1 MESHQRQTVTQ
12 RIADLGTPSRSYFLL
27 LLLSTVIATY
37 GLLADSTATVI
48 GAMIVAPLMGPI
60 LGLAL
65 GLVRGDEAQSVRAL
79 LAEIGG
85 VLAVIATAC
94 VVAFTLAPE
103 AIDYRQHEIAART
116 QPTLY
121 DLAIGFA
128 AGLAGAYCLVNPRL
142 EAGVAGVAIA
152 VALVPPLAV
161 TGLTLAG
168 AYHGRVGW
176 DAPFGSFVLFLAN
189 FLTIEFAAVVVFVAH
204 GLGAWR
210 SLQYPM
216 VRVQLAVTLGL
227 LLMTGWFLSNQLQS
241 LLQQRLELSTAREIL
256 TEGLRGIPGAWL
268 EDIAVRRTAD
278 GTQFVA
284 EVASRQNVA
293 PTQVSRLEKELR
305 RALARPLTLVLRMV
319 RTEYVSSDGMLYEPQ
334 PSPDPQAAR
343 LRRLGEA
350 LRSSADELTGVQL
363 TDFQVEDGWL
373 QVSVRSPYPV
383 GPELVAEW
391 QSRLRQLVEEPD
403 LTMRVTST
411 VATVATADRTVVFD
425 APVTEKA
432 APDLALLAADR
443 SLREWASAWG
453 TVEELQLEA
462 PTEGRP
468 AYSVRLQ
475 VAGPR
480 GIPERQARLWQE
492 QLQELLPAAGDSPAA
507 VRLQVKFRQGA
518 DLMLPESLP
527 SPPPVPSPQAT
538 DQSQP

>member
-1 MESHQRQTVTQ
+1 MESHQRQTVMQ

-27 LLLSTVIATY
+27 LLLSTVIATF
-37 GLLADSTATVI
+37 GLLADSAATVI

-65 GLVRGDEAQSVRAL
+65 GLVRGDEAQAARAL
-79 LAEIGG
+79 LAEVGG

-94 VVAFTLAPE
+94 SVAFLVTPE
-103 AIDYRQHEIAART
+103 AIDYNQHEIAART

-168 AYHGRVGW
+168 AYLGRVGW
-176 DAPFGSFVLFLAN
+176 EAPFGSAVLFLAN
-189 FLTIEFAAVVVFVAH
+189 FLTIEFAAVVIFVAH

-210 SLQYPM
+210 SLQYRM
-216 VRVQLAVTLGL
+216 VRVQLLVTLGL
-227 LLMTGWFLSNQLQS
+227 LLVTGWFLSNQLQG
-241 LLQQRLELSTAREIL
+241 LLQQRFELSAAREIL
-256 TEGLRGIPGAWL
+256 SEGLRGIPGAWL
-268 EDIAVRRTAD
+268 EDIAVRKTAE

-284 EVASRQNVA
+284 EVASRQNVS
-293 PTQVSRLEKELR
+293 PTQVARLEKELS
-305 RALARPLTLVLRMV
+305 RALTRPLTLVLRLV
-319 RTEYVSSDGMLYEPQ
+319 RTEYVSGDGLLYEPR
-334 PSPDPQAAR
+334 PSPDPQATR
-343 LRRLGEA
+343 LRRLEEA
-350 LRSSADELTGVQL
+350 LRSSAAEFTGVQL
-363 TDFQVEDGWL
+363 SDFQVQNGLL
-373 QVSVRSPYPV
+373 QVSVRSPYPL
-383 GPELVAEW
+383 GPELVADW

-403 LTMRVTST
+403 LNMRVTST
-411 VATVATADRTVVFD
+411 VATVATAERTVVFD

-432 APDLALLAADR
+432 GPDLALLAADQR
-443 SLREWASAWG
+443 IRTWASAWG

-462 PTEGRP
+462 PTEARQ

-480 GIPERQARLWQE
+480 PIPERQVRAWQR
-492 QLQELLPAAGDSPAA
+492 QIQELLPAAEDSPAA

-518 DLMLPESLP
+518 DLVLPETQP
-527 SPPPVPSPQAT
+527 SPPSGPSPS
-538 DQSQP
+538 QSQP